1 MKRVCH
7 GDELKIALVSDFFC
21 PNTGGIET
29 HIYYLAGC
37 LLERGH
43 EVVVITHSYGKRRG
57 IRRLSNGIKVYYLPT
72 IVMFQSTTLA
82 SVCGTLYWF
91 RKIFLREHIQVV
103 HGHSSFSSLAHEA
116 MLHAWCMGLPT
127 VFTDH
132 SLYGF
137 ADASAVIIN
146 KLLIRY
152 SLTNISRII
161 CVSHICKENTVLR
174 AGLPPNRVFV
184 IPNAITTDL
193 FTPDAELFY
202 SNPITVVVLCRLM
215 YRKGADLLVDI
226 IPEVKNFYMLVY
238 YYCFYYDIFRYGPK
252 RVELEEM
259 REKFKLHNRVIMLG
273 VLPHNKV
280 RDTLIQGQIFLNTS
294 LTEAFCMSIVEA
306 ASCGLHVVST
316 KVGGIPEVLPKSYAT
331 LTEPNPADLCD
342 AVMEAI
348 RLYDNGLLMDPI
360 DKHAKVCH
368 MYRWSDVTER
378 TERVYQTALADP
390 PVLVS
395 MRLKNYISAGFWFG
409 LIWVWAAIMNLLML
423 SFFDLI
429 DKRSH
434 YEEPV
439 DPKSERSRA
448 K

>member
-1 MKRVCH
+1 MKRGCD
-7 GDELKIALVSDFFC
+7 GDKLKIALVSDFFC

-37 LLERGH
+37 LRASGH

-57 IRRLSNGIKVYYLPT
+57 IRELSNKIKVYYLPT
-72 IVMFQSTTLA
+72 IVIFQSTSLA

-91 RKIFLREHIQVV
+91 RKIFLKEHIQVV

-137 ADASAVIIN
+137 ADASAILIN

-152 SLTNISRII
+152 SFTNISRII

-226 IPEVKNFYMLVY
+226 IPEVCRRHSTVRFLIGG
-238 YYCFYYDIFRYGPK
+238 DGPK

-273 VLPHNKV
+273 VLPHDKV

-306 ASCGLHVVST
+306 ASCGLYVVST
-316 KVGGIPEVLPKSYAT
+316 KVGGIPEVLPESYAT
-331 LTEPNPADLCD
+331 LTEPNPADLCV
-342 AVMEAI
+342 AVLDAI
-348 RLYDNGLLMDPI
+348 RLHENGLLMSPI
-360 DKHAKVCH
+360 DKHAKVCD
-368 MYRWSDVTER
+368 MYRWSNVTER
-378 TERVYQTALADP
+378 TERVYRTALADP
-390 PVLVS
+390 PVPVS
-395 MRLKNYISAGFWFG
+395 RRLKNYISAGFWFG

-434 YEEPV
+434 YEEPIA
-439 DPKSERSRA
+439 PKNKRSRA